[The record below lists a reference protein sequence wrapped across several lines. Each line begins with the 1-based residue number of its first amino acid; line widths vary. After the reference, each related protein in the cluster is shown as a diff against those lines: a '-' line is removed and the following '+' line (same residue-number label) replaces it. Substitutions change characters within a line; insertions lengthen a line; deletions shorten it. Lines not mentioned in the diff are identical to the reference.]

1 MPAKRKPGRWVALV
15 CLLGLALVVYARLTP
30 FDWQWGGRVP
40 LERISLAP
48 LNFRDPPLNVL
59 LVIPLGFGLAGVLS
73 RGGRRS
79 GVLPRLLLMGLLLS
93 TALEAAQL
101 FLPERVPSPADIA
114 ANGVGLVLG
123 YALYR
128 AWEIGLGVTLRRYV
142 TGRNLAF
149 GLVLYIVGAGLF
161 TEYLYRSA
169 RLSNWDTS
177 FPLVVGNEAVGK
189 RQWSGEISRLMM
201 EAQCNGR
208 VVSLAAYD
216 FAGEAPY
223 ENAAEGE
230 QAPPLVWREG
240 PATPPAGDGVS
251 LGAGEWLATVEPFGR
266 FSEAA
271 RDCSR
276 IVVQSTV
283 ATVDPTQ
290 RGPARIIS
298 LSADAERRNLTIGQ
312 ERDALIIRL
321 RTPAS
326 GENGQKP
333 ELLVPGV
340 FADGR
345 RRDITVEYD
354 APMLRVTAD
363 GEEHA
368 LSLAP
373 GLAFFPN
380 FATENRRQVRMT
392 GEPRRYDWAYWGLL
406 AGVAVLVFGGAAV
419 AGAAARWR
427 GGVATNPR
435 RQ

>member
-1 MPAKRKPGRWVALV
+1 MSAKRKPGWWVALV
-15 CLLGLALVVYARLTP
+15 CVLGLALVVYARLTP
-30 FDWQWGGRVP
+30 FDWQWGGHLP

-73 RGGRRS
+73 RGGRS
-79 GVLPRLLLMGLLLS
+79 GVLPRLLLVGLLLS
-93 TALEAAQL
+93 TVLEGVQM
-101 FLPERVPSPADIA
+101 FLPERVPSPADVA

-128 AWEIGLGVTLRRYV
+128 AWEMGFGIAFRRYI
-142 TGRNLAF
+142 TGRNLAV
-149 GLVLYIVGAGLF
+149 GLALYILGAGLF
-161 TEYLYRSA
+161 TAYLYRSA

-201 EAQCNGR
+201 EAQCDGR
-208 VVSLAAYD
+208 PVSLATYD

-223 ENAAEGE
+223 ENEAEGG

-251 LGAGEWLATVEPFGR
+251 LGSGEWLATVEPFGR

-271 RDCSR
+271 RDCSH
-276 IVVQSTV
+276 IIIQSV
-283 ATVDPTQ
+283 MATADPAQ

-298 LSADAERRNLTIGQ
+298 ISADAERRNLTIGQ

-321 RTPAS
+321 RTPAA

-333 ELLVPGV
+333 ELLAPGV

-345 RRDITVEYD
+345 RRDITVDYD
-354 APMLRVTAD
+354 APMLRVTVD
-363 GEEHA
+363 GEEYA

-392 GEPRRYDWAYWGLL
+392 GAPRRYDWAYWGVL
-406 AGVAVLVFGGAAV
+406 AGVAGVVFGGAA
-419 AGAAARWR
+419 AAAA
-427 GGVATNPR
+427 VARRRSGLPTTPR
-435 RQ
+435 RR